1 MYTVVLEQDLIV
13 QKPVGADYL
22 DVDSWV
28 PVKNSLKAIAN
39 LYRQDF
45 RIVVFSMYREL
56 DSEAQNFMAFNQILQ
71 KMLDAIRKAGGD
83 VNAIF
88 IGNGKPEGNDGE
100 QPAEIL
106 SDLFDRLR
114 ESPKEVFVVGQSL
127 EVAEAAREAGAKPF
141 LIGMEVSQ
149 KSDVPVLENLSEFAE
164 LLQSSRV
171 ER

>member
-1 MYTVVLEQDLIV
+1 MYTVVLEQNLIV
-13 QKPVGADYL
+13 REPVGADYL

-45 RIVVFSMYREL
+45 RIVVFSMYQEL
-56 DSEAQNFMAFNQILQ
+56 DGEARNFMAFNRIHQ

-88 IGNGKPEGNDGE
+88 IGSGKPEGNDGE
-100 QPAEIL
+100 QPADFL
-106 SDLFDRLR
+106 GDLFDRLR
-114 ESPKEVFVVGQSL
+114 ESPKEVFVVGKRL

-141 LIGMEVSQ
+141 LIGTGDSQ
-149 KSDVPVLENLSEFAE
+149 NSDIPVLKNLSEFTE
-164 LLQSSRV
+164 LLQSTRV

>member
-1 MYTVVLEQDLIV
+1 MYTVVLEQNLIV
-13 QKPVGADYL
+13 REPVGADYL

-45 RIVVFSMYREL
+45 RIVVFSMYQEL
-56 DSEAQNFMAFNQILQ
+56 DGEARNFMAFNRIHQ

-88 IGNGKPEGNDGE
+88 IGSGKPEGNDGE
-100 QPAEIL
+100 QPADFL
-106 SDLFDRLR
+106 GDLFDRLR
-114 ESPKEVFVVGQSL
+114 ESPKEVFVVGKRL

-141 LIGMEVSQ
+141 LIGTEDSQ
-149 KSDVPVLENLSEFAE
+149 NSDIPVLKNLSEFAK
-164 LLQSSRV
+164 LLQSTRV

>member
-13 QKPVGADYL
+13 RKPVGADYL

-28 PVKNSLKAIAN
+28 PVKSSLKAIAN

-45 RIVVFSMYREL
+45 RIVVFSMYKEL

-88 IGNGKPEGNDGE
+88 IGSGKPEGSDSE
-100 QPAEIL
+100 QPAEFL
-106 SDLFDRLR
+106 SNLLDRLR
-114 ESPKEVFVVGQSL
+114 ESPKEVFVVGKRL
-127 EVAEAAREAGAKPF
+127 EIAEAARNAGAKPF
-141 LIGMEVSQ
+141 LIGTKDRQ

-164 LLQSSRV
+164 LLQSSRD